1 MTRQE
6 ATVPVENGSRRRGLV
21 LVLVVFILGLVCGA
35 ALTIIGVRSVGPRRF
50 PGHPDG
56 RPAEM
61 RGGFD
66 RMNEELGLNEDQRIA
81 VREIFERSRGEIRQI
96 TRESGEEVREILTE
110 EQREKFDRMRD
121 RRGAPG
127 RHRQPGRDGRRERPL
142 RGDPSPPPPPED
154 PAP

>member
-35 ALTIIGVRSVGPRRF
+35 ALTIIGIRSVGPRRL
-50 PGHPDG
+50 PGHPDA

-61 RGGFD
+61 RRGFD
-66 RMNEELGLNEDQRIA
+66 RMNEELGLDQDQRIA
-81 VREIFERSRGEIRQI
+81 VREIFERSRGEIRKI
-96 TRESGEEVREILTE
+96 TRESGEEIREILTE
-110 EQREKFDRMRD
+110 EQRTKFDRMRD

-127 RHRQPGRDGRRERPL
+127 RHRQPGRDGRGERPL
-142 RGDPSPPPPPED
+142 REGPPPPPPPED

>member
-35 ALTIIGVRSVGPRRF
+35 ALTIIGIRSVGPRRS

-56 RPAEM
+56 RSADM
-61 RGGFD
+61 RRGFD
-66 RMNEELGLNEDQRIA
+66 RMDELLGLDEDQRIA

-96 TRESGEEVREILTE
+96 TRESGEEIREILTE

-127 RHRQPGRDGRRERPL
+127 RHRRPGRDGRGGRPL
-142 RGDPSPPPPPED
+142 PGDPPPPPED